1 MPALAGAAYPR
12 VVANQTKRARRA
24 APTPDARART
34 PSPAEP
40 AATSANGHRSHDPDG
55 GHGEIHDQLIAAVAE
70 IARLL
75 EADGAMVYLV
85 DPATGHL
92 RFAHDAGIRSKRSR
106 DWVRSIRLPVGTGM
120 FGQAVA
126 DARGRP
132 DRRLPGGPGL
142 RPRAA
147 TDRVVEDIG
156 IRSMV
161 AAPLVTGDEVFGAIG
176 AFSNRPAAFGP
187 ANVALVRALA
197 DHAAAA
203 MANARLIEQLDH
215 SRAELAARADVE
227 RSLRE
232 IAARIS
238 AASDLPAVLQGAV
251 DEAVRLLD
259 ADGARI
265 DLVDAA
271 TNLLSGAY
279 VSGDERPGRRRT
291 GRTTRHDRSTRASPG
306 RPWSAARAVWT
317 GDYLDRPLVPAR
329 RRGRRV
335 RAPHRPALGHGRA
348 ADRRGRPVRGR

>member
-1 MPALAGAAYPR
+1 
-12 VVANQTKRARRA
+12 
-24 APTPDARART
+24 
-34 PSPAEP
+34 
-40 AATSANGHRSHDPDG
+40 
-55 GHGEIHDQLIAAVAE
+55 
-70 IARLL
+70 
-75 EADGAMVYLV
+75 MVYLV

-120 FGQAVA
+120 FGRAVA
-126 DARGRP
+126 TREVVLTDDYLADPAFAHAP
-132 DRRLPGGPGL
+132 D
-142 RPRAA
+142 

-176 AFSNRPAAFGP
+176 AFSNRPAAFSP
-187 ANVALVRALA
+187 SKVALVRALA

-251 DEAVRLLD
+251 DEAARLLD

-265 DLVDAA
+265 DLIDPA
-271 TNLLSGAY
+271 TGLLAGAY
-279 VSGDERPGRRRT
+279 VSGDERPEEEDWPADPNTTLDRGHRRA
-291 GRTTRHDRSTRASPG
+291 GG
-306 RPWSAARAVWT
+306 RPRPRRSGPATTWR
-317 GDYLDRPLVPAR
+317 RPLVPAR
-329 RRGRRV
+329 RPG
-335 RAPHRPALGHGRA
+335 ATPTCSGPASTR
-348 ADRRGRPVRGR
+348 